1 MISDAQKVANAA
13 GAIATGLV
21 SLNIPVPLTTVQWAD
36 QHYYLPK
43 ESSYTPGQWETLPFQ
58 VAIMNSMGND
68 RIRTVN
74 LIKSARVGYTKM
86 LLGVEAYFIEH
97 KSRNSLLFQ
106 PTDSAAEDFM
116 KSHVEPT
123 IRDVPV
129 LLELAPWF
137 GRKHR
142 DNTLTLKRFSSGVGF
157 WCLGGAAAKN
167 YREKSVDVVCYD
179 ELSSFEPDVEK
190 EGSPTLLGDKRIEG
204 SVWPKSIRGSTPKI
218 KGFCQIEKA
227 ANESAHFMRF
237 YVPCPHCGEAQYL
250 KFGDDA
256 TTFGLKWE
264 KGKPETVYYLCE
276 HNGCAI
282 RQSELDQTDGRWI
295 CDNTGMWTRDGLTFY
310 SAGDEEIPPPRSISY
325 HIWTAYSPF
334 TTWVQIVYDWLDAL
348 KDPNG
353 VRTFIN
359 TTLGEPYEE
368 AVAEKLSFELLLE
381 KVCHYDAQV
390 PLRVVYLTAG
400 IDSQKNRYEIYV
412 WGWAPGEEA
421 FLIDKQIIMGRP
433 EDEDTLKRVDAVIRK
448 KYRHADGTEIS
459 ISRVCW
465 DTGGIDQDIV
475 YQRSRKHGTFFV
487 LPIKGASVYGK
498 PVITMP
504 KKRNQ
509 RGVFLCEVG
518 SDTVKEMLYARF
530 ALPVVSASEVAP
542 YTFRFPD
549 NPDIFSDV
557 EAKQLV
563 AEELVEKVVN
573 GRVKLQWD
581 ARKRRNEALD
591 CLVYAY
597 AALRISVQRWQL
609 DLDALARA
617 RRDEQDDDEMTIE
630 EIAAA
635 LSGG

>member
-1 MISDAQKVANAA
+1 MISDAQKAANAA

-353 VRTFIN
+353 VKTFIN

-368 AVAEKLSFELLLE
+368 AVAKKLSFELLLE

>member
-1 MISDAQKVANAA
+1 MISDERKAANARRYLLA
-13 GAIATGLV
+13 GLKAFD
-21 SLNIPVPLTTVQWAD
+21 IPEPQTVVQWAD
-36 QHYYLPK
+36 EHYYLPK
-43 ESSYTPGQWETLPFQ
+43 ESSYTPGKWETLPFQ
-58 VAIMNSMGND
+58 TAIMNSMGND

-86 LLGVEAYFIEH
+86 LLGVEGYFIEH

-106 PTDSAAEDFM
+106 PTDSSAEDFM

-129 LLELAPWF
+129 LLKLAPWF

-190 EGSPTLLGDKRIEG
+190 EGSPTQLGDKRIEG

-218 KGFCQIEKA
+218 KGTCQIEKA

-237 YVPCPHCGEAQYL
+237 YVPCPHCGEEQYL
-250 KFGDDA
+250 KFGDSD
-256 TTFGLKWE
+256 TPFGLKWD

-276 HNGCAI
+276 HNGCVI
-282 RQSELDQTDGRWI
+282 RQSELDQTEGRWI
-295 CDNTGMWTRDGLTFY
+295 CDNTGMWTCDGLTFY
-310 SAGDEEIPPPRSISY
+310 SAGGEEIPPPRSITF

-353 VRTFIN
+353 VKTFIN

-368 AVAEKLSFELLLE
+368 PVAEKLDYELLME
-381 KVCHYDAQV
+381 KVCHYGAQV
-390 PLRVVYLTAG
+390 PMRVVYLTAG
-400 IDSQKNRYEIYV
+400 IDSQKNRFEIYV

-421 FLIDKQIIMGRP
+421 FLIDKIIIMGRP
-433 EDEDTLKRVDAVIRK
+433 EDENTLLRVDAAINR
-448 KYRHADGTEIS
+448 KYRHADGTDMS

-475 YQRSRKHGTFFV
+475 YKRSKKHGIFRV

-509 RGVFLCEVG
+509 NGVFLCEVG
-518 SDTVKEMLYARF
+518 SDTAKELLYARMK
-530 ALPVVSASEVAP
+530 LPAAP
-542 YTFRFPD
+542 MGQEEPYSVRFPD
-549 NPDIFSDV
+549 NPDVFTDV

-563 AEELVEKVVN
+563 AEELVEKVV
-573 GRVKLQWD
+573 GGKIKLLWD
-581 ARKRRNEALD
+581 ARGRRNEALD

-597 AALRISVQRWQL
+597 AALRVSMQRWQL
-609 DLDALARA
+609 DLDKLADSRGREKAPSLSMEEVA
-617 RRDEQDDDEMTIE
+617 RM
-630 EIAAA
+630 

>member
-1 MISDAQKVANAA
+1 MISDAQKAANAA

-276 HNGCAI
+276 HNGCVI

-368 AVAEKLSFELLLE
+368 AVAKKLSFELLLE